1 MRYSSALLNGIPFL
15 VQGLLCGGYK
25 VSYNLLKSFRLPS
38 FHETHQCLG
47 ILWSRWVRTSMF
59 NMGLVLLWDERIRR
73 VVGEFE
79 LIIGA

>member
-1 MRYSSALLNGIPFL
+1 MRYSSALLNGIQFL

-25 VSYNLLKSFRLPS
+25 VSYNLVKSFRLPS

-47 ILWSRWVRTSMF
+47 ILWSRWVRTSM
-59 NMGLVLLWDERIRR
+59 WDERIRR
-73 VVGEFE
+73 VIAEFE